1 MTVVWIDG
9 RVRSSESARVSALDH
24 GLTVGNGVFETC
36 RVDRGQVFALTRH
49 LRRLRHSASVLGFA
63 PVDDEQVRAAVEQ
76 TLAAAGPDDLSFGR
90 LRITLTEG
98 QGLQGPD
105 PSEGPCTLVVTLSP
119 ATPWDAPAAV
129 VTVPWTRN
137 ERSAVAGAKT
147 TSYAENLVAR
157 RAARAAGA
165 DEALL
170 ANTRDML
177 CEGAGSNVFV
187 RDGDLLITPP
197 LSSGCLA
204 GVTRELVLQ
213 WAAEEGLPVMERDLP
228 MGELDRVTEAVLTSS
243 LRGVHRVGRLN
254 GRELVLGGL
263 TEKVAELFAR
273 RAALEVDP

>member
-1 MTVVWIDG
+1 MTVVWVNGHLRG
-9 RVRSSESARVSALDH
+9 RESARVSALDH

-63 PVDDEQVRAAVEQ
+63 SVDDEQVRAAVEQ
-76 TLAAAGPDDLSFGR
+76 TLAAAKPDDLSFGR

-98 QGLQGPD
+98 QGLWGTDQK
-105 PSEGPCTLVVTLSP
+105 EARRTLIVTLSP
-119 ATPWDAPAAV
+119 AVPWDAPAV
-129 VTVPWTRN
+129 VATVPWTRN
-137 ERSAVAGAKT
+137 EHSAVAGAKT

-170 ANTRDML
+170 ANTRGML

-187 RDGDLLITPP
+187 RNADLLITPP

-204 GVTRELVLQ
+204 GVTRELVLR
-213 WAAEEGLPVMERDLP
+213 WAEEEGLPVVERDLP
-228 MGELDRVTEAVLTSS
+228 IGELGGVTEAVLTSS
-243 LRGVHRVGRLN
+243 IRGVHRVGRLD
-254 GRELVLGGL
+254 GRELVSGEL
-263 TEKVAELFAR
+263 TDRVAELFAR
-273 RAALEVDP
+273 RSDLDMDP

>member
-1 MTVVWIDG
+1 MTVVWVDG
-9 RVRSSESARVSALDH
+9 QLRSRESARVSALDH

-36 RVDRGQVFALTRH
+36 RVDRGMVFALTRH

-63 PVDDEQVRAAVEQ
+63 PVDEAQVREAVEQ
-76 TLAAAGPDDLSFGR
+76 TLAVAEPADLFFGR

-98 QGLQGPD
+98 QGLWEVGARQARR
-105 PSEGPCTLVVTLSP
+105 TLVVTLSP
-119 ATPWDAPAAV
+119 AVPWDAPAV
-129 VTVPWTRN
+129 VATVPWTRN

-157 RAARAAGA
+157 RAARAVGA

-170 ANTRDML
+170 ANTRGML

-187 RDGDLLITPP
+187 RVAGVLITPP

-213 WAAEEGLPVMERDLP
+213 WAAEEGVPVAERDLP
-228 MGELDRVTEAVLTSS
+228 MGELAGVTEAVLTSS
-243 LRGVHRVGRLN
+243 LRGVHRVGWLD
-254 GRELVLGGL
+254 GRELVQGEL
-263 TEKVAELFAR
+263 TDRVTELFAR
-273 RAALEVDP
+273 RSDLEADP